1 VSYKDPGIVVTTS
14 MHSHFAIGRSLLA
27 CCVYIASLP
36 STCIH
41 IKKYG
46 HKLKA
51 HPPSFGML
59 EASAALILFDFA
71 GREPKAD
78 RRFILTYCSSDVGSV
93 RENSAFTLG
102 SAMRSYQEEAIDKV
116 ILALEQLL
124 PMAKHQV
131 DKPCCCNG
139 AKHRSPCSSTIHTKW
154 HDPLSK
160 LDSDFR
166 TTSAIALVVASK
178 GNGDDDQGFAREIEP
193 WESSEGGIYLLRE
206 LSAVAPSKAT
216 KFLPVLVE
224 LAQSSGYVKYHN
236 LMETLF
242 RLLPSIAQNLGKR
255 NFKPYLELFIDP
267 LFQALTCGQVCA
279 YLWVCIKL

>member
-14 MHSHFAIGRSLLA
+14 MHSHFAIGRSMLA
-27 CCVYIASLP
+27 FCVYIASLP
-36 STCIH
+36 CTCIH

-46 HKLKA
+46 HKLKV
-51 HPPSFGML
+51 HPPLFGML
-59 EASAALILFDFA
+59 EARAALILFDFA

-166 TTSAIALVVASK
+166 VSAAILC
-178 GNGDDDQGFAREIEP
+178 
-193 WESSEGGIYLLRE
+193 SSVCYSLQPCLQILPLN
-206 LSAVAPSKAT
+206 LSCC
-216 KFLPVLVE
+216 F
-224 LAQSSGYVKYHN
+224 H
-236 LMETLF
+236 F
-242 RLLPSIAQNLGKR
+242 
-255 NFKPYLELFIDP
+255 
-267 LFQALTCGQVCA
+267 
-279 YLWVCIKL
+279 